1 MIVANIGTCAQ
12 GKSCANFPLS
22 VSQTPRAAVKPFQ
35 QPAPASAEP
44 GCAATHLLLNQP
56 NNLIFQARIE
66 QRKLSQP
73 LQPTHAQRNTRVFG
87 QYLKKLGGARDV
99 R

>member
-1 MIVANIGTCAQ
+1 MAANNGTCAQ
-12 GKSCANFPLS
+12 GKSCANFPLF
-22 VSQTPRAAVKPFQ
+22 VSQIPLATIKPFQ

-56 NNLIFQARIE
+56 DNLIFQARIE

-73 LQPTHAQRNTRVFG
+73 LQPTHAQGDTRVFG